1 MLEERNQKL
10 CSSMWLRQICVIE
23 FEKRE
28 IERILI
34 RRYFSFINAISK
46 ETRLLAPLN
55 KKFLFRL
62 RSGRV
67 LPDQSC
73 SIQNLLSGLSSTNEV
88 AIPPSSFFRSFFS
101 STVGNF
107 CSFQLPPKV
116 PRCETATEH
125 AEARGD
131 RGGKIENLLEK
142 LRGGKRK
149 TAKKAE
155 TWRIISIIREK
166 NKRWRNY
173 VN

>member
-1 MLEERNQKL
+1 
-10 CSSMWLRQICVIE
+10 MWRQICNRIME

-28 IERILI
+28 ERNRNNFI
-34 RRYFSFINAISK
+34 RSIRLKDSSIFFIHKRNFEGNVDSTTCA
-46 ETRLLAPLN
+46 LN

-125 AEARGD
+125 AETE
-131 RGGKIENLLEK
+131 GGKLKIHQK
-142 LRGGKRK
+142 IYAG
-149 TAKKAE
+149 E
-155 TWRIISIIREK
+155 T
-166 NKRWRNY
+166 
-173 VN
+173 